1 MASNYKRLGNYIQ
14 QVDVRNTDLSVEL
27 LLGVSIEKKFI
38 ESHANTVGT
47 DFSKYKIVKRGQFAY
62 GPVTSR
68 NGDKISIA
76 LLDEADACLISSSY
90 TPFEIVKPDEL
101 NAEYLMMLFRNPE
114 YDRFARYNSWGSARE
129 VFSWEDF
136 CDSELY
142 IPDIEEQRKIVRQ
155 YKMIT
160 DRIEVLEKINE
171 KLDELLSLMYYE
183 LNKVESILL
192 KQLTTKEKGVKTGKG
207 ADDFSI
213 NETETDKFPVIGA
226 SGIMGYTSK
235 FLYDKRIIST
245 GRVGT
250 IGKVMLWDGPNWFTD
265 NSLVIESDYIATM
278 YCLLKQYNFGEIL
291 GGSSNPKITQ
301 TDLNNVVFDIPS
313 DDDMKLFENKG
324 KNIIDL
330 MILIRSEIKVLEQ
343 LKERLISN
351 L

>member
-1 MASNYKRLGNYIQ
+1 MPLNYRKIGELITKVSEKNKDGLYDEVLGVAIEKEFMPSVANTIGTDLKKYNVVRKNRFAFNPMHVGRDEKLPIAVYHYDEPALVSPAYMMFEIKDKS
-14 QVDVRNTDLSVEL
+14 VDV
-27 LLGVSIEKKFI
+27 
-38 ESHANTVGT
+38 
-47 DFSKYKIVKRGQFAY
+47 
-62 GPVTSR
+62 
-68 NGDKISIA
+68 
-76 LLDEADACLISSSY
+76 
-90 TPFEIVKPDEL
+90 
-101 NAEYLMMLFRNPE
+101 EYLMLIFKTASFDHLCWFHTDASVR
-114 YDRFARYNSWGSARE
+114 GGLT
-129 VFSWEDF
+129 WEDF
-136 CDSELY
+136 A
-142 IPDIEEQRKIVRQ
+142 DIEVNIPSLEEQQKIVRQ
-155 YKMIT
+155 YKTIT

-171 KLDELLSLMYYE
+171 KLDELLSLMFYE
-183 LNKVESILL
+183 QNKVKSILL

-213 NETETDKFPVIGA
+213 NETETNKFPVIGA

-265 NSLVIESDYIATM
+265 NSLVIESDYIATV

-330 MILIRSEIKVLEQ
+330 MILIHSEIKVFEQ